1 MSIEAESKSIKI
13 IGSNK
18 SAFHEY
24 EILEKYEAG
33 LELQGTEVKSLRN
46 GKVNLSDGWVGFSP
60 KGEAWLKQVHISP
73 YSHGNQ
79 FNHHENRERR
89 LLLHKVELAKLMN
102 AVEKKGLTVV
112 PLKIYFKGGWVKVEV
127 AVGRGKKLHDKRA
140 DSREKTEKRE
150 LARVF
155 RGRGS

>member
-1 MSIEAESKSIKI
+1 MTIKI
-13 IGSNK
+13 IASNK

-24 EILEKYEAG
+24 EVLDRFEAG
-33 LELQGTEVKSLRN
+33 IELQGTEVKSLRS
-46 GKVNLSDGWVGFSP
+46 GKVNLSDGWVGFTP

-89 LLLHKVELAKLMN
+89 LLLHKSELAKLID

-112 PLKIYFKGGWVKVEV
+112 PLKIYFKEGWVKVEV
-127 AVGRGKKLHDKRA
+127 AVARGKKLHDKRA
-140 DSREKTEKRE
+140 DSKEKTAKRE
-150 LARVF
+150 LARAF
-155 RGRGS
+155 RGR